1 MEAVPSVAMQGV
13 PQGSPS
19 STGQSGELPLHRSGR
34 SQLEVAARHATPAAF
49 RLQVLASQQAS
60 RAEQRL
66 LFNRLQVLQ
75 SQQGSADLPQSH
87 S

>member
-1 MEAVPSVAMQGV
+1 LICSEIPSGTFVSREA
-13 PQGSPS
+13 
-19 STGQSGELPLHRSGR
+19 THYT
-34 SQLEVAARHATPAAF
+34 TPAAF

-60 RAEQRL
+60 TAEQRL

>member
-1 MEAVPSVAMQGV
+1 MQGV

-19 STGQSGELPLHRSGR
+19 STGQSGELPLHCSGR
-34 SQLEVAARHATPAAF
+34 SQLEVAARHTAPAAF
-49 RLQVLASQQAS
+49 RLQLASQQAS

-75 SQQGSADLPQSH
+75 SQHGSADLPQSH